1 MPFRMQATENTIGG
15 FTPYFIFDPTKD
27 DVIGRY
33 YYTVTYKYAADAP
46 AFIKG
51 DLEIIVRDASS
62 SDTGAEGD
70 EDEDEA
76 DSDSDSESEVSV
88 GANSSTSSEASV
100 FTNVETKL
108 EDELP
113 LIFSLGQ
120 DFPEIEVSLGGTIQ
134 MIDDNA
140 TINPDLEMIV
150 DVDDFKFINFLRSK
164 EVISIEPEI
173 AEIGEYEFSVFLR
186 DSNQETEF
194 IVTVRIK
201 AEEQQL
207 NDDKE
212 EIENEE
218 TENDTDNEEDDENV

>member
-1 MPFRMQATENTIGG
+1 MPFRMQATVNSIGE

-27 DVIGRY
+27 DIIGRY

-51 DLEIIVRDASS
+51 DLEIIVNDASS
-62 SDTGAEGD
+62 SDTVAE

-76 DSDSDSESEVSV
+76 DSDSELELSV
-88 GANSSTSSEASV
+88 GANSSTASEASV

-150 DVDDFKFINFLRSK
+150 DVDDLKFINFLRSK

-186 DSNQETEF
+186 DSNQESEF

-201 AEEQQL
+201 EGKQHL

-218 TENDTDNEEDDENV
+218 TENDTDNEEDDENI